1 MTDNV
6 SEKFMKIPNVLVDD
20 YMQRLSANAFRIYMV
35 LVRKTKGWKKDYDSL
50 SQSQIK
56 ALTGIRSDKTVR
68 KALDELIAFKIISE
82 HKKTGCQSTFF
93 VSLFVEETTPV
104 KNTEAKEIEVAK
116 DHRKNY
122 DGTVVKNTE
131 DTPVNFTNTKDNSIN
146 TNKINIKTSLMDQSL
161 SFSKLKFKELTGR
174 DPAISKKVIR
184 NLEETMSHK
193 QIYSFESFEIWIT
206 SYFAKI
212 KKSKWLTGDE
222 FQLHLSWVLD
232 LANVIKIESGA
243 YDNFR
248 KKSSSIDAC
257 GYIAQKKGTANYDD
271 DQDPRLQDPWD
282 NL

>member
-1 MTDNV
+1 
-6 SEKFMKIPNVLVDD
+6 
-20 YMQRLSANAFRIYMV
+20 
-35 LVRKTKGWKKDYDSL
+35 
-50 SQSQIK
+50 
-56 ALTGIRSDKTVR
+56 
-68 KALDELIAFKIISE
+68 
-82 HKKTGCQSTFF
+82 
-93 VSLFVEETTPV
+93 
-104 KNTEAKEIEVAK
+104 
-116 DHRKNY
+116 
-122 DGTVVKNTE
+122 
-131 DTPVNFTNTKDNSIN
+131 
-146 TNKINIKTSLMDQSL
+146 MDQSL

-212 KKSKWLTGDE
+212 RKSKWLTGDE

-248 KKSSSIDAC
+248 KKSPSIDAAC

-271 DQDPRLQDPWD
+271 DQDPWLQDPWD
-282 NL
+282 NYVDPVKRIVAEQRIKRLLAEKNEVVNEITNAGTPYKDPLDDL